1 MLKSIVLCVFLI
13 TSTVYKKPVNKGW
26 RSYEETMKIFIVPNG
41 AGKISYKKSV
51 LSSSAMDKG
60 KTLFMLVLQR
70 RYQPQP

>member
-1 MLKSIVLCVFLI
+1 
-13 TSTVYKKPVNKGW
+13 VNKGW

-60 KTLFMLVLQR
+60 KTLFMLVLR
-70 RYQPQP
+70 RHYQPQP

>member
-41 AGKISYKKSV
+41 AGKISYKKSF
-51 LSSSAMDKG
+51 LSSSAMDKER
-60 KTLFMLVLQR
+60 KLFTLLRQ